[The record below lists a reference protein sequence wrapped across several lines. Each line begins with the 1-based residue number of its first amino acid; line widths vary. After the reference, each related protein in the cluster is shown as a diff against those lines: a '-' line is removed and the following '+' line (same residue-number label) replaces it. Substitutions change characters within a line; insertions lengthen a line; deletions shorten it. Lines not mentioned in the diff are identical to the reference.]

1 MEEKTFVVNVIT
13 TQNPFAADNWLE
25 VEKIRAMKS
34 QNTARTLCTTQIRC
48 MIQTLKANHFLMRRV
63 AVRLSRHLLC
73 RGKGIRIAG

>member
-34 QNTARTLCTTQIRC
+34 QNTARTLCTTQI
-48 MIQTLKANHFLMRRV
+48 QTLKANHFLMRRV